1 MNADRLRLFLDEDV
15 HLGLAAA
22 LRKRGH
28 DAVHT
33 LEAQRQGVSDE
44 AQLAFATVQGR
55 CLVTFN
61 VGDFVQLHN
70 QWVAQGREHGGIV
83 VSKQLTIGESLRRLL
98 ALLQKEDLETMRG
111 QLRFL

>member
-1 MNADRLRLFLDEDV
+1 VNLQIFLDEDV
-15 HLGLAAA
+15 HLALAVA

-28 DAVHT
+28 DAVHAGEKGRLGLADKDQ
-33 LEAQRQGVSDE
+33 LE
-44 AQLAFATVQGR
+44 LASNDGR

-70 QWVAQGREHGGIV
+70 HWLESGQEHAGIV
-83 VSKQLTIGESLRRLL
+83 VSRQLPVGESLRRLL
-98 ALLQKEDLETMRG
+98 ALLQTEDSESMRT

>member
-1 MNADRLRLFLDEDV
+1 MKLRLFLDEDV
-15 HLGLAAA
+15 HLAPAAA
-22 LRKRGH
+22 LRKRGY

-33 LEAQRQGVSDE
+33 VEKGRLGLSDRSQLE
-44 AQLAFATVQGR
+44 FAAGDDR

-70 QWVAQGREHGGIV
+70 RWLEDGHEHAGIV
-83 VSKQLTIGESLRRLL
+83 VSKQLAVGETLRRLL
-98 ALLQKEDLETMRG
+98 VLLRDEDAESIRG